1 MNEHKRWETILV
13 HPADSKPYNKSLVK
27 ALFIIKVYDASI
39 YIRGNHDLL
48 PALQFFKHSCLRLP
62 FRTLKSSSGPHM
74 ANLLPD
80 WMCLFCSLSPNIW
93 WNQGCTSMCLCEAWL
108 FECWIFSYCRRLLTK
123 YHLTA
128 HIIKIYKIRQ
138 QTISNLAAVDRSP
151 SFKSSCV
158 DCKILTVVALHSAND
173 WHVGIF
179 APLVAMLGPPLGPSI
194 DMMSMASTLSS
205 ADWYTSQ
212 HSLSPLKTCKV

>member
-80 WMCLFCSLSPNIW
+80 WISVLCLSFLSFCPQMPSLMIVPHTVIRFL
-93 WNQGCTSMCLCEAWL
+93 CLCGHA
-108 FECWIFSYCRRLLTK
+108 Y
-123 YHLTA
+123 
-128 HIIKIYKIRQ
+128 
-138 QTISNLAAVDRSP
+138 
-151 SFKSSCV
+151 SC
-158 DCKILTVVALHSAND
+158 
-173 WHVGIF
+173 
-179 APLVAMLGPPLGPSI
+179 
-194 DMMSMASTLSS
+194 
-205 ADWYTSQ
+205 
-212 HSLSPLKTCKV
+212 

>member
-27 ALFIIKVYDASI
+27 ALFIIKES
-39 YIRGNHDLL
+39 RGLAPSPSLTKCCDEISVMYMMQ
-48 PALQFFKHSCLRLP
+48 AFISEVIMICYQ
-62 FRTLKSSSGPHM
+62 
-74 ANLLPD
+74 
-80 WMCLFCSLSPNIW
+80 LFNFSNILV
-93 WNQGCTSMCLCEAWL
+93 SAWL
-108 FECWIFSYCRRLLTK
+108 FECWIFGYCRRLLTK

-194 DMMSMASTLSS
+194 DMMSMASTFSS
-205 ADWYTSQ
+205 A
-212 HSLSPLKTCKV
+212 VAE

>member
-27 ALFIIKVYDASI
+27 ALFIIKGQQLYNSKDCMKILEETEQNYSRYNITVS
-39 YIRGNHDLL
+39 L
-48 PALQFFKHSCLRLP
+48 PVLNKLP

-80 WMCLFCSLSPNIW
+80 W
-93 WNQGCTSMCLCEAWL
+93 
-108 FECWIFSYCRRLLTK
+108 
-123 YHLTA
+123 
-128 HIIKIYKIRQ
+128 
-138 QTISNLAAVDRSP
+138 
-151 SFKSSCV
+151 
-158 DCKILTVVALHSAND
+158 
-173 WHVGIF
+173 IF

-205 ADWYTSQ
+205 AGTIT
-212 HSLSPLKTCKV
+212 P